1 MPKSPQEHPKSAA
14 RPTGRTRMTV
24 SVPAD
29 IAEYLRSTSNASAVV
44 CEAVALY
51 RARELDRRLEEAYR
65 ADGAEAEQLNREW
78 EGVDAEVSE

>member
-1 MPKSPQEHPKSAA
+1 MPKSPQQHPKSAS
-14 RPTGRTRMTV
+14 RTRMTV

-29 IAEYLRSTSNASAVV
+29 VAEYLRSTSNASAVV
-44 CEAVALY
+44 CEAVAVY

>member
-1 MPKSPQEHPKSAA
+1 MSKSLQERPKSV
-14 RPTGRTRMTV
+14 GRTRMTV

-44 CEAVALY
+44 CEAVAVY

-65 ADGAEAEQLNREW
+65 ADGAEAERLNREW